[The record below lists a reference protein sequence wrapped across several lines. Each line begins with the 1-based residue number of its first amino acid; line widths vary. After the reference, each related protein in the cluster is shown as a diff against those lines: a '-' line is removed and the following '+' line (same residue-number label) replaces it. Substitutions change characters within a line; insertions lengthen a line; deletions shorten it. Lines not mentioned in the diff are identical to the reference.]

1 MNLRALSL
9 AVAGLLALVF
19 LSQGLTAPFEKDEE
33 SRPASIIADILNR
46 GDWILPAD
54 SYREVTRKPPLY
66 YWLSAALA
74 KAAGGP
80 MDEAR
85 ARVVSL
91 LAAAILAAVVM
102 GCAAAWFGA
111 AAGWLAWLF
120 VLGSYGFCAHAG
132 YARTDMLFT
141 LLVFSAY
148 CMLYPA
154 IEGNAPA
161 SRWLVAGV
169 ILGLAV
175 LTKGPLA
182 IVLCG
187 LGILVYLLMVRRNP
201 LELAIRLGP
210 WLTLLAAVVVA
221 SLWYLP
227 ALLKTHGAIARVQL
241 GEENLGHLVP
251 AGIGGTGEADRPFY
265 YILARFIGAS
275 FPLCLYLPAAIT
287 TLRPLRKAA
296 PPLLYQFGLMI
307 AVLGLFSI
315 ASAKRDDYILPAFP
329 PFAIVLAATVT
340 ASVRENS
347 SISVRLRQWAG
358 GLGGLLMLAGAV
370 TGLFLSWQGPLV
382 QRLIPHM
389 QSSDAEYMGL
399 FMAGFWH
406 GRQALMVLA
415 MALAAGVSLLA
426 WWRGNVRA
434 VAAAVALAS
443 MAGISVWIGIL
454 RPGLAARRTFRAF
467 AIEMRQVTGGQPV
480 FISDGPE
487 YEISYY
493 YGAPIQPLA
502 WRQSPPKNPAPFYL
516 ITWQDQEKEEA
527 LGSSRQLLAA
537 HPTLEGRQLLL
548 LKVGADGFE
557 SFPKEH

>member
-1 MNLRALSL
+1 
-9 AVAGLLALVF
+9 
-19 LSQGLTAPFEKDEE
+19 
-33 SRPASIIADILNR
+33 
-46 GDWILPAD
+46 
-54 SYREVTRKPPLY
+54 
-66 YWLSAALA
+66 
-74 KAAGGP
+74 
-80 MDEAR
+80 
-85 ARVVSL
+85 
-91 LAAAILAAVVM
+91 
-102 GCAAAWFGA
+102 
-111 AAGWLAWLF
+111 
-120 VLGSYGFCAHAG
+120 
-132 YARTDMLFT
+132 
-141 LLVFSAY
+141 
-148 CMLYPA
+148 
-154 IEGNAPA
+154 
-161 SRWLVAGV
+161 
-169 ILGLAV
+169 
-175 LTKGPLA
+175 
-182 IVLCG
+182 
-187 LGILVYLLMVRRNP
+187 
-201 LELAIRLGP
+201 
-210 WLTLLAAVVVA
+210 
-221 SLWYLP
+221 
-227 ALLKTHGAIARVQL
+227 
-241 GEENLGHLVP
+241 
-251 AGIGGTGEADRPFY
+251 
-265 YILARFIGAS
+265 
-275 FPLCLYLPAAIT
+275 
-287 TLRPLRKAA
+287 
-296 PPLLYQFGLMI
+296 
-307 AVLGLFSI
+307 
-315 ASAKRDDYILPAFP
+315 
-329 PFAIVLAATVT
+329 
-340 ASVRENS
+340 
-347 SISVRLRQWAG
+347 
-358 GLGGLLMLAGAV
+358 MLAGAV